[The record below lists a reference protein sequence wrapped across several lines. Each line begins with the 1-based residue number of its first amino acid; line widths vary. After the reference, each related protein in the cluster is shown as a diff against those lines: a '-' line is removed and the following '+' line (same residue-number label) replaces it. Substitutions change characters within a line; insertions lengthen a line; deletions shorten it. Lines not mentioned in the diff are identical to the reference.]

1 MTVMLPIS
9 HSALKVLKATHYPLN
24 CAQRDDGRWN
34 IDHVTAPSW
43 LCGQKRRILQRA
55 VVNLNIENR
64 RRSPKLQAGLLRIKA
79 IK

>member
-1 MTVMLPIS
+1 MLPIS

-34 IDHVTAPSW
+34 IDHVTAPPPA
-43 LCGQKRRILQRA
+43 GFVARRDEYYREQSLTSIFRT
-55 VVNLNIENR
+55 VNARQSI
-64 RRSPKLQAGLLRIKA
+64 LRIKA